1 MTKYFKMNSKKLQ
14 SKLSKQKSN
23 NSTKKSSSSLRK
35 TQSKPKTKSKLLKI
49 SIITPSYNQGHF
61 IERTIKSIVT
71 QAGIGKDFELEYIIM
86 DGASTDNTVEIIKRY
101 AKKYKFINWV
111 SEKDKGQSDAINKG
125 ISKATGSIVTWL
137 NSDDVYFPN
146 ALKTVAQFWKHNPN
160 TQWAFGFCD
169 IIDEHDKE
177 ILKNVTKYKNFWL
190 KNYSYTYLLIE
201 NAISQ
206 PSTFFTKELFNKVA
220 GVDVNN
226 HRVMDYDLWLKMGKL
241 SKPKLIKSYLTHF
254 RRYDTSKSGSMYDK
268 QFMDEYR
275 AIKPFTKNPII
286 RGLHYINAKKIILA
300 YKFLDWKKSRKKH
313 N

>member
-1 MTKYFKMNSKKLQ
+1 MNKTTKA
-14 SKLSKQKSN
+14 
-23 NSTKKSSSSLRK
+23 
-35 TQSKPKTKSKLLKI
+35 SKPQTKPKLLKN

-125 ISKATGSIVTWL
+125 MVKAKGSIVTWL

-146 ALKTVAQFWKHNPN
+146 SLKTVAQFWKHNPK

-190 KNYSYTYLLIE
+190 KNYSYTHLLIE

-206 PSTFFTKELFNKVA
+206 PSTFFTKEL
-220 GVDVNN
+220 
-226 HRVMDYDLWLKMGKL
+226 
-241 SKPKLIKSYLTHF
+241 
-254 RRYDTSKSGSMYDK
+254 
-268 QFMDEYR
+268 
-275 AIKPFTKNPII
+275 
-286 RGLHYINAKKIILA
+286 
-300 YKFLDWKKSRKKH
+300 
-313 N
+313 